1 MTRADGAARRRV
13 ANLEAALERAEANA
27 ADARRE
33 HRAAREGER
42 AAVVLWLRR
51 EAHRL
56 QAFSLAHA
64 VTVSALSD
72 AIEAG
77 LHRPGGDP

>member
-33 HRAAREGER
+33 HRAARERER